1 MGSGMLLFFCKF
13 FRRSRLLE
21 YWILWCVRGHC
32 LGYPPNQ
39 WCGTCNFDR
48 LFYICGGP
56 VASLRSET
64 AGLLSILQKEE
75 RYNGHVQLMSFPDCL
90 VLLIILSKW
99 VQSIFLPVPG
109 LLFVLTCRRDAACS
123 NSPDFPFR
131 LSTQYALRKH
141 KSHSSVKA

>member
-1 MGSGMLLFFCKF
+1 MFGDIALAAPPITNGEGLAILIDFSTSVGVLWHRCVVRQRVSYLSCRKRSG
-13 FRRSRLLE
+13 
-21 YWILWCVRGHC
+21 
-32 LGYPPNQ
+32 
-39 WCGTCNFDR
+39 
-48 LFYICGGP
+48 
-56 VASLRSET
+56 
-64 AGLLSILQKEE
+64 GLE

-123 NSPDFPFR
+123 NSPDFPLR